1 MLCGCFSFCRKT
13 GRIMQGDEIYSY
25 FIHVEYNILTLF
37 SICDIVLTEIIVL
50 FCTGTQIFDPRDM
63 V

>member
-1 MLCGCFSFCRKT
+1 
-13 GRIMQGDEIYSY
+13 MQGDEIYSY
-25 FIHVEYNILTLF
+25 FIPVEYNILTLF